1 MGKSIDDVVAKLG
14 DARRLSDG
22 APGMPRRMAAALP
35 GDLALELM
43 ALAAAFHDSSE
54 ALAGEL
60 LGAAIADAWDAL
72 DDGQLLQATRAC
84 RRLLDDGEAG
94 EGLPPLH

>member
-1 MGKSIDDVVAKLG
+1 MS
-14 DARRLSDG
+14 
-22 APGMPRRMAAALP
+22 AALP

-60 LGAAIADAWDAL
+60 LGAAIADAWEAL

-84 RRLLDDGEAG
+84 RRLLDGGGTA
-94 EGLPPLH
+94 EGSPPRH